1 MGDLG
6 TLVTHGDAPLE
17 DGPPNEVGGSKDSK
31 IGIITSWLR
40 GVSVSWL
47 SSLRPSESTVS
58 TVSGSG
64 NIKFYF
70 LHTTGSGID
79 IRYTI

>member
-1 MGDLG
+1 MGDAGRLL
-6 TLVTHGDAPLE
+6 TGDFRLE
-17 DGPPNEVGGSKDSK
+17 DFPANEVGGSRDSK
-31 IGIITSWLR
+31 IGIITFWVR
-40 GVSVSWL
+40 GGSVSWL

-58 TVSGSG
+58 GSG

-70 LHTTGSGID
+70 LPTTGSGID

>member
-47 SSLRPSESTVS
+47 SSLRPSESTA
-58 TVSGSG
+58 VSGSG

-70 LHTTGSGID
+70 PHTTGTGID